1 MHTCVHSIDL
11 QVSYYDQDGAG
22 FWAPKGNYTVRV
34 GDMHTPLIETI
45 YKALPEVLSSCINTA
60 ILLCCM

>member
-1 MHTCVHSIDL
+1 MHTCMHSIDL

-45 YKALPEVLSSCINTA
+45 YKALPEVLSSCQ
-60 ILLCCM
+60 

>member
-11 QVSYYDQDGAG
+11 QVSYYGQDEAG
-22 FWAPKGNYTVRV
+22 FWAPKGNYTVRI

-45 YKALPEVLSSCINTA
+45 HKALPEVLSSCQ
-60 ILLCCM
+60 